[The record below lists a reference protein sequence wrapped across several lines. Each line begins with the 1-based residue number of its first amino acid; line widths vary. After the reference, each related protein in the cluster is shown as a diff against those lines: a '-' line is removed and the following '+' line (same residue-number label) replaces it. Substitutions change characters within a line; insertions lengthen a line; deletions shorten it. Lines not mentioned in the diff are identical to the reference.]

1 MAEAVEDLP
10 VYKQIRRCIAE
21 RIERGD
27 YPTGSMIPSENE
39 LAEEFGTTRLTIR
52 SAMDELVKSGQIR
65 RVQGKGA
72 FVGHKWFDEHA
83 RKGGFR
89 QSVLA
94 SGATP
99 SVRILARSKR
109 YAGPYY
115 ADLFGIGEDDLLYSV
130 RRLNCIDGEPVSIEM
145 TLIPCLLFPGIEDVD
160 ISVFSLY
167 ETYDML
173 GRKPDKSIEKV
184 RPGGTADCPAH
195 GLAGRGGRQH
205 PGRGAGRHPDRQ
217 GRAGVHH
224 GRCDRRAGGHREFPG
239 PESLHPH
246 HERDQPVDGRSR
258 RQDAGGDQRVRKI
271 KAFPLGGRWP
281 KAG

>member
-1 MAEAVEDLP
+1 MP

-72 FVGHKWFDEHA
+72 FVGHKWFDEHE

-115 ADLFGIGEDDLLYSV
+115 ADLFGIAEDDLLYSV
-130 RRLNCIDGEPVSIEM
+130 RRLNCIDGEPVSIEK
-145 TLIPCLLFPGIEDVD
+145 LDIEALGARDASLLNLEPGDLALVLECM
-160 ISVFSLY
+160 
-167 ETYDML
+167 TYDSS
-173 GRKPDKSIEKV
+173 GQAIEHAKSFN
-184 RPGGTADCPAH
+184 
-195 GLAGRGGRQH
+195 RG
-205 PGRGAGRHPDRQ
+205 
-217 GRAGVHH
+217 
-224 GRCDRRAGGHREFPG
+224 
-239 PESLHPH
+239 
-246 HERDQPVDGRSR
+246 
-258 RQDAGGDQRVRKI
+258 DAGGYTYNY
-271 KAFPLGGRWP
+271 
-281 KAG
+281 

>member
-1 MAEAVEDLP
+1 
-10 VYKQIRRCIAE
+10 
-21 RIERGD
+21 
-27 YPTGSMIPSENE
+27 MIPSENE

-72 FVGHKWFDEHA
+72 FVGHKWFDEHE

-115 ADLFGIGEDDLLYSV
+115 ADLFGIAEDDLLYSV

-160 ISVFSLY
+160 ISVFSLF

-173 GRKPDKSIEKV
+173 GRKPDQSVEKLDIEALGARDASLLNLEPGDLALVLEGLTYDSSGQAIEHAKSFYPRRRRRIYLQL
-184 RPGGTADCPAH
+184 
-195 GLAGRGGRQH
+195 LASRASLRMAGALVFTDICRLTDERQKLTVYREGRMK
-205 PGRGAGRHPDRQ
+205 
-217 GRAGVHH
+217 
-224 GRCDRRAGGHREFPG
+224 
-239 PESLHPH
+239 S
-246 HERDQPVDGRSR
+246 
-258 RQDAGGDQRVRKI
+258 
-271 KAFPLGGRWP
+271 
-281 KAG
+281 

>member
-1 MAEAVEDLP
+1 MADAVEDLP
-10 VYKQIRRCIAE
+10 VYKQVRRCIAE

-72 FVGHKWFDEHA
+72 FVGHKWFDEHE

-115 ADLFGIGEDDLLYSV
+115 ADLFGIAEDDLLYSV
-130 RRLNCIDGEPVSIEM
+130 RRLNCINGSPVSIE
-145 TLIPCLLFPGIEDVD
+145 TALIPCLLFPTIEDIDV
-160 ISVFSLY
+160 SVFSLY
-167 ETYDML
+167 ETYEML
-173 GRKPDKSIEKV
+173 GRKPVMAQEKLDIE
-184 RPGGTADCPAH
+184 A
-195 GLAGRGGRQH
+195 L
-205 PGRGAGRHPDRQ
+205 GAR
-217 GRAGVHH
+217 
-224 GRCDRRAGGHREFPG
+224 
-239 PESLHPH
+239 
-246 HERDQPVDGRSR
+246 
-258 RQDAGGDQRVRKI
+258 DAGLLGLEQGDLVLLLECVSYDASGQAIEYVKSFNRGDT
-271 KAFPLGGRWP
+271 GGYTYTY
-281 KAG
+281 

>member
-1 MAEAVEDLP
+1 MADAVEDLP

-72 FVGHKWFDEHA
+72 FVGHKWFDEHE

-99 SVRILARSKR
+99 SVRILARSNATPAR
-109 YAGPYY
+109 IMP
-115 ADLFGIGEDDLLYSV
+115 
-130 RRLNCIDGEPVSIEM
+130 
-145 TLIPCLLFPGIEDVD
+145 TCLA
-160 ISVFSLY
+160 S
-167 ETYDML
+167 
-173 GRKPDKSIEKV
+173 
-184 RPGGTADCPAH
+184 PATICFT
-195 GLAGRGGRQH
+195 
-205 PGRGAGRHPDRQ
+205 
-217 GRAGVHH
+217 
-224 GRCDRRAGGHREFPG
+224 RCAAQLHR
-239 PESLHPH
+239 
-246 HERDQPVDGRSR
+246 
-258 RQDAGGDQRVRKI
+258 
-271 KAFPLGGRWP
+271 W
-281 KAG
+281 

>member
-1 MAEAVEDLP
+1 MADAVKTCRFFTNKFAAL
-10 VYKQIRRCIAE
+10 RAE

-72 FVGHKWFDEHA
+72 FVGHKWFDEHE

-115 ADLFGIGEDDLLYSV
+115 ADLFGIMGAICFTQVAPPLAASM
-130 RRLNCIDGEPVSIEM
+130 VS
-145 TLIPCLLFPGIEDVD
+145 PC
-160 ISVFSLY
+160 
-167 ETYDML
+167 
-173 GRKPDKSIEKV
+173 R
-184 RPGGTADCPAH
+184 
-195 GLAGRGGRQH
+195 
-205 PGRGAGRHPDRQ
+205 
-217 GRAGVHH
+217 
-224 GRCDRRAGGHREFPG
+224 
-239 PESLHPH
+239 
-246 HERDQPVDGRSR
+246 
-258 RQDAGGDQRVRKI
+258 
-271 KAFPLGGRWP
+271 
-281 KAG
+281 